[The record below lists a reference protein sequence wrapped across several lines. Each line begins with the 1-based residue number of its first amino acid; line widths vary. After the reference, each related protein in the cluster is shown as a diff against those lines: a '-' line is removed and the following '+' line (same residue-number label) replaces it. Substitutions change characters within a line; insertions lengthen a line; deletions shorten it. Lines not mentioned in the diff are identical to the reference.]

1 MLRSGDTRLVRARER
16 RKAMIATALGWIG
29 TVGTFVAYLLVSR
42 GHLNAN
48 SRRYGSLNMV
58 GGLLGG
64 SAAVVWG
71 AWPSAA
77 SNFVW
82 AVIGALT
89 VYSATQRS
97 PMFAGRRR
105 TSAAPA
111 PVAEPA
117 CSTCAGPGVA
127 S

>member
-1 MLRSGDTRLVRARER
+1 
-16 RKAMIATALGWIG
+16 MIATALGWIG
-29 TVGTFVAYLLVSR
+29 TIGTFVAYLLVSR
-42 GHLNAN
+42 GHLNAD

-82 AVIGALT
+82 AIIGAAT
-89 VYSATQRS
+89 VYSASHRS
-97 PMFAGRRR
+97 PLFAGRRR
-105 TSAAPA
+105 TPIAPA
-111 PVAEPA
+111 SVTEPA
-117 CSTCAGPGVA
+117 CSSCANPGVA